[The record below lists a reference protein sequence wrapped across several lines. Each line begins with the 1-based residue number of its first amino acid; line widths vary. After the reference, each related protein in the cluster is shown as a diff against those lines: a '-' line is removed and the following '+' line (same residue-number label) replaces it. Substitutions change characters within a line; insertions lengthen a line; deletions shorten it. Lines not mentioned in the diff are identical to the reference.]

1 MLKQHPTTN
10 MTIQDLTQISKDL
23 DKLVNDTIKSH
34 IEETYPI
41 LDGVIDP
48 ERFLSAKYKILWIL
62 KEPYDDFDDDG
73 VPFGGGWH
81 LKDAILP
88 KQKFQEFTGGRK
100 TFEPMIYTSW
110 GILNNFCLWNDMND
124 VAKDPSM
131 LEALKSIA
139 YINVKKLPGHKA
151 SYYKTINEA
160 YAKHKDILLKQ
171 ISLINPDII
180 IGGATL
186 GLFLNDLGLSRADT
200 VRHKGLN
207 YFIKDNKIFIEAY
220 HPAQRTSTT
229 GVTQE
234 MYCNDIITAVQS
246 WTTNNS

>member
-1 MLKQHPTTN
+1 
-10 MTIQDLTQISKDL
+10 MTLQELTDKCTEL
-23 DKLVNDTIKSH
+23 DKLINSTIISDIEDTF
-34 IEETYPI
+34 PI
-41 LDGVIDP
+41 LDGVFDP
-48 ERFLSAKYKILWIL
+48 EKYLSAKYKILWIL
-62 KEPYDDFDDDG
+62 KEPYDEFDDDG
-73 VPFGGGWH
+73 APFGGGWH

-100 TFEPMIYTSW
+100 TFEPMIYASW

-124 VAKDPSM
+124 VSKDPTM

-151 SYYKTINEA
+151 SYYKTINDA

-171 ISLINPDII
+171 IEYINPDIV

-186 GLFLNDLGLSRADT
+186 GLFINDLGLSRKDI
-200 VRHKGLN
+200 VRHNGLN

-220 HPAQRTSTT
+220 HPAQRTSST

-234 MYCNDIITAVQS
+234 MYCNSIITAVQN
-246 WTTNNS
+246 WATNNS

>member
-1 MLKQHPTTN
+1 MN
-10 MTIQDLTQISKDL
+10 IQKLTDKCTEL
-23 DKLVNDTIKSH
+23 DKLINSTIISDIEDTF
-34 IEETYPI
+34 PI
-41 LDGVIDP
+41 LDGVFDP
-48 ERFLSAKYKILWIL
+48 EKYLSAKYKILWIL
-62 KEPYDDFDDDG
+62 KEPYDEFDDDG

-100 TFEPMIYTSW
+100 TFEPMIYASW
-110 GILNNFCLWNDMND
+110 GILNNFCLWDDMND
-124 VAKDPSM
+124 VSKDPTM

-151 SYYKTINEA
+151 SYYKTINDT

-171 ISLINPDII
+171 IEYINPDII

-186 GLFLNDLGLSRADT
+186 GLFINDLGLSRKDII
-200 VRHKGLN
+200 RHKGLN

-220 HPAQRTSTT
+220 HPAQRTSST
-229 GVTQE
+229 GVTQQ
-234 MYCNDIITAVQS
+234 MYCDGIITAVQN
-246 WTTNNS
+246 WATNNS